1 MGSADGVGTWFN
13 SWLLASFIVA
23 VAKLGNLILH
33 TAYVVW
39 WYFGSLPCVPLMS
52 ISISISVSAHY
63 TIKSLASYDCYDL
76 FILSIVE

>member
-23 VAKLGNLILH
+23 LAKLGYLILH

-52 ISISISVSAHY
+52 ISISISISVSAHY
-63 TIKSLASYDCYDL
+63 IIKSLASFEC
-76 FILSIVE
+76 